1 MSAPARV
8 AWQIDPLDVFA
19 ERSAARAYL
28 FGAGTLELA
37 EAVDVLQHH
46 AERDGLVK
54 LIGQDAVQTL
64 LAEAFAPY
72 RGKQ

>member
-1 MSAPARV
+1 LLAP
-8 AWQIDPLDVFA
+8 QGLIDPLDVFA
-19 ERSAARAYL
+19 ERAVARAYL
-28 FGAGTLELA
+28 FGAGALELA

-54 LIGQDAVQTL
+54 HIGQDAIQTI
-64 LAEAFAPY
+64 LAKAFAPY